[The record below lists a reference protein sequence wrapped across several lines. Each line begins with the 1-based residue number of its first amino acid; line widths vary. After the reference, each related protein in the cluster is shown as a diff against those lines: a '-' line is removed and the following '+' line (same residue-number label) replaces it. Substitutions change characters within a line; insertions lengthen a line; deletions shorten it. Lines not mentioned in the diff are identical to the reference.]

1 MVSQLIHK
9 INSSDIAKRMTKGVY
24 WSLIGTALGKL
35 CVFLTGIVCARI
47 LGKELFGELGMVRT
61 TIGMF
66 IVLGAA
72 GIGVTATRYISLYR
86 DKEKSHAASI
96 YKLSTY
102 FSWIVGLFISALV
115 FYFSRT
121 ISTTS
126 LNTPDLKYAVEL
138 GSIMLLLSI
147 VNGAENG
154 TLVGFEDFRSIATN
168 TFIGS
173 LAESTLM
180 IIGAY
185 YYKLEGAILGF
196 GAGILVLYLLNKFA
210 SRKNFKRQDIIIKDQ
225 KILATD
231 WKLIYRYSIPATL
244 SALTVTP
251 ALFVIR
257 SILIRHNSYSELA
270 TFEVADQWK
279 VILLFIPSTISQIVL
294 PILSSIKKEQTFKKT
309 VRMNIYIAA
318 MVSGILALLTIVFSN
333 FIISFYG
340 ADYTNTYP
348 LILLS
353 LSTIFSCISNVIE
366 MSIYS
371 KDKMWISFTMSII
384 WAIILIVLS
393 IYFEN
398 LGLASTGLALSVF
411 LSYVIKSIYIGIYAK
426 YKI

>member
-1 MVSQLIHK
+1 M
-9 INSSDIAKRMTKGVY
+9 
-24 WSLIGTALGKL
+24 
-35 CVFLTGIVCARI
+35 
-47 LGKELFGELGMVRT
+47 
-61 TIGMF
+61 
-66 IVLGAA
+66 
-72 GIGVTATRYISLYR
+72 
-86 DKEKSHAASI
+86 
-96 YKLSTY
+96 
-102 FSWIVGLFISALV
+102 
-115 FYFSRT
+115 
-121 ISTTS
+121 
-126 LNTPDLKYAVEL
+126 
-138 GSIMLLLSI
+138 
-147 VNGAENG
+147 
-154 TLVGFEDFRSIATN
+154 
-168 TFIGS
+168 
-173 LAESTLM
+173 
-180 IIGAY
+180 
-185 YYKLEGAILGF
+185 
-196 GAGILVLYLLNKFA
+196 
-210 SRKNFKRQDIIIKDQ
+210 
-225 KILATD
+225 
-231 WKLIYRYSIPATL
+231 
-244 SALTVTP
+244 TVTP

-318 MVSGILALLTIVFSN
+318 IVSGILALLTIVFSN

-348 LILLS
+348 LILLT
-353 LSTIFSCISNVIE
+353 LSTIFSSISNVIE

-398 LGLASTGLALSVF
+398 IGLASTGLALSVF